1 MLQGLNLSVK
11 YIAPLA
17 LSLSTASEPI
27 IGSVL
32 GVRNASV
39 VRPLPVVLLYCW
51 QMFKTSQVSCAGY
64 LLGLTAAP
72 TCVPLCNQPDALTQ
86 AMLCT

>member
-17 LSLSTASEPI
+17 ISLSTASEPI

-32 GVRNASV
+32 GVWTDTSVCMAAVCCVAS
-39 VRPLPVVLLYCW
+39 LL
-51 QMFKTSQVSCAGY
+51 A
-64 LLGLTAAP
+64 
-72 TCVPLCNQPDALTQ
+72 DA
-86 AMLCT
+86 